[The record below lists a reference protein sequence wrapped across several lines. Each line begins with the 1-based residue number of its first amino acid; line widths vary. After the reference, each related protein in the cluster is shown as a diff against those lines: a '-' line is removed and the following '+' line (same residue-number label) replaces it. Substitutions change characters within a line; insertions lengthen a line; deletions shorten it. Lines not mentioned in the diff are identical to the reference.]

1 MSVLSEFLTLI
12 GVKTELSLQQ
22 EREKEQRKEQRRIE
36 RSQLAAQVKYESDS
50 ADAEDAL
57 SALREL
63 PETESHCQQIE
74 NYLKAAKSKANA
86 GDFLGAVDILRN
98 VASEKQKAEK
108 AAARVI
114 KEAKATY
121 AALFNRQKAIETAAA
136 QDDLLSEEYQ
146 AKLHADLETLLS
158 DLYRKPVERYTS
170 EKVGET
176 LETLAIV
183 VARKQELQRTAKR
196 NALAQRSGA
205 ESMVEELALVAPAR
219 ETAAVRRELSVADT
233 ALAERDFARAHSVAS
248 EVLKT
253 VGVRLQQLEAEKQ
266 DWDKLAKKLEPALST
281 CQEHMASKYPVLLA
295 APPFP
300 SEITVE
306 LQSLKTTEVGKDMSY
321 VDAAETLQR
330 LLDQIELNEERVAAY
345 GKLKEFRD
353 AADDALDQKGKE
365 VKAAFTELNIAIR
378 RKFQKDNVSSL
389 GEYQTRFENLQA
401 EWNRAKQVA
410 LLETDLPRDKILTAL
425 GKLLDEVKEMTEN
438 PGKYEDELSEIVH
451 QDELRKERPKYE
463 KARQL
468 CRAALDKLEP
478 YAAPEYPALEKRF
491 KELVAQCEAVQEP
504 DGFVRPLKALA
515 ELKEEVK
522 AAQEAIATTTKD
534 KQTAAK
540 KEFGRLSGLLARY
553 NETVEQYKGS
563 FLTDSPEYE
572 KYADLLTAEL
582 ADLEGLVD
590 SDDNDLLDSAVKDME
605 VLKKR
610 LMQAIN
616 GLEKGDSKSSEPSMQ
631 QLSKDIATQTALLK
645 NQDLTTYLPDTKTA
659 LQDEIK
665 AIKGGLLT
673 TAMDESSKKL
683 VAWLKKTREAIVQAG
698 KARAEYKA
706 FAKDQKKAVEDL
718 TKAKEKFGGKDEYY
732 NSLQKQLAALLDS
745 GKAEGGLSSAVA
757 DLERLQQEIQKAL
770 TDPEAMNEGQQAA
783 QKVIDE
789 AENDE
794 SIWKAKYQDFKTKVL
809 PKVKEA
815 GALGKLYDE
824 VVKLGE
830 MAQQAFEKSKDRFT
844 AEFQL
849 NIARDRAKWVMEF
862 PQGLDLAGR
871 NKLPEVQK
879 KWQDAVKDFK
889 EGLAS
894 LLAKVEELEPTA
906 RPELETSLNK
916 IGGLFNPLAFDAVIQ
931 EIIKP
936 GVPFATKQGR
946 REEGLAV
953 VRRYKNYLVKD
964 GRMKLLRENPFVKP
978 FAGLNSIYNA
988 LLDVEKN
995 LLISL

>member
-12 GVKTELSLQQ
+12 GVKTALSLQQ
-22 EREKEQRKEQRRIE
+22 EREKEARKEQRRIE

-50 ADAEDAL
+50 ADAEDVL

-74 NYLKAAKSKANA
+74 NYLKVARSKAGI

-114 KEAKATY
+114 KEAKSTY
-121 AALFNRQKAIETAAA
+121 ATLFNRQKAIEAAAA

-146 AKLHADLETLLS
+146 AKLHADLENLLS
-158 DLYRKPVERYTS
+158 ELYQKPVERYTT

-176 LETLAIV
+176 LETMAV
-183 VARKQELQRTAKR
+183 VVERKQDLQRTAKKK
-196 NALAQRSGA
+196 ALDQKLGA

-219 ETAAVRRELSVADT
+219 ETAAVRRELSVAET
-233 ALAERDFARAHSVAS
+233 ALAERDFARALSVAS
-248 EVLKT
+248 EVLQT
-253 VGVRLQQLEAEKQ
+253 VGIRLQQLKAEKSA
-266 DWDKLAKKLEPALST
+266 WDKLADKLDPALST
-281 CQEHMASKYPVLLA
+281 CQQHMASKCPVLLA

-306 LQSLKTTEVGKDMSY
+306 LQALKTTEIGKDMSY
-321 VDAAETLQR
+321 VDAVETLQR
-330 LLDQIELNEERVAAY
+330 LLDQIELNEERVAAF

-353 AADDALDQKGKE
+353 AADDALDKKGKE

-389 GEYQTRFENLQA
+389 GEFQTRFENFQA
-401 EWNRAKQVA
+401 EWHRAKQVA
-410 LLETDLPRDKILTAL
+410 LIETDLPRDEILTAL
-425 GKLLDEVKEMTEN
+425 GKLIEEVKEMTEN
-438 PGKYEDELSEIVH
+438 PGKYEDELSEIVD

-468 CRAALDKLEP
+468 CRAALDKLEL
-478 YAAPEYPALEKRF
+478 YAAPEYPGLEKRF
-491 KELVAQCEAVQEP
+491 KELVAECEAVKEP
-504 DGFVRPLKALA
+504 GGFVRPLKALA

-522 AAQEAIATTTKD
+522 SIQEGMATTTKD
-534 KQTAAK
+534 KQVAAK
-540 KEFGRLSGLLARY
+540 KEFGRLSGLLERY
-553 NETVEQYKGS
+553 NETVKRYKGS

-572 KYADLLTAEL
+572 KYAELLAAEL

-616 GLEKGDSKSSEPSMQ
+616 GLEKGDSRSSEPSMQ

-645 NQDLTTYLPDTKTA
+645 NQDLTTYLPDTKTT

-665 AIKGGLLT
+665 AIKGALLT

-706 FAKDQKKAVEDL
+706 FAKDQKKAEEDL
-718 TKAKEKFGGKDEYY
+718 TKAKEQFGGKEEYY
-732 NSLQKQLAALLDS
+732 KSLQKQLAALLDS

-757 DLERLQQEIQKAL
+757 DLQRLQQEIQKAL
-770 TDPEAMNEGQQAA
+770 TDPEAMNDGQQAA
-783 QKVIDE
+783 RKVIEE
-789 AENDE
+789 AENDA

-830 MAQQAFEKSKDRFT
+830 MAQQAFEKSKDRLT

-889 EGLAS
+889 EGLAGV
-894 LLAKVEELEPTA
+894 LAKVEELEPTA
-906 RPELETSLNK
+906 RPELETALNK
-916 IGGLFNPLAFDAVIQ
+916 VGGLFNPLAFDAVIQ
-931 EIIKP
+931 ELIKP
-936 GVPFATKQGR
+936 GVPFATKKGR
-946 REEGLAV
+946 REDGLAV

-978 FAGLNSIYNA
+978 FSGLNSIYNA

>member
-22 EREKEQRKEQRRIE
+22 EREKETRKEQRRIE

-50 ADAEDAL
+50 AEAEDAL
-57 SALREL
+57 SALRDL

-74 NYLKAAKSKANA
+74 NYLKVAKSKAKN
-86 GDFLGAVDILRN
+86 GDFVGAVNDLRN
-98 VASEKQKAEK
+98 IASEKKNAEK

-114 KEAKATY
+114 ERAKSTH
-121 AALFNRQKAIETAAA
+121 AALFNRQKAIESAAA
-136 QDDLLSEEYQ
+136 QDDLLSDEYQ
-146 AKLHADLETLLS
+146 AKLRANLS
-158 DLYRKPVERYTS
+158 TMLSELYRKPVAPNAA
-170 EKVGET
+170 EKVTEA
-176 LETLAIV
+176 LETMAVV
-183 VARKQELQRTAKR
+183 VARKQEIQRTAKR
-196 NALAQRSGA
+196 NALAQKSGA
-205 ESMVEELALVAPAR
+205 EAMVNELAPVAPAR
-219 ETAAVRRELSVADT
+219 ETAALRRELSVAET
-233 ALAERDFARAHSVAS
+233 ALAERDFARAHTVAS

-253 VGVRLQQLEAEKQ
+253 VGIRLPQLEAEKSA
-266 DWDKLAKKLEPALST
+266 WDKLADKLDPALST
-281 CQEHMASKYPVLLA
+281 CREHIAGKCPVLLA

-300 SEITVE
+300 SEITGE
-306 LQSLKTTEVGKDMSY
+306 LKALKATEVGKDMSY
-321 VDAAETLQR
+321 VDAVATLQR
-330 LLDQIELNEERVAAY
+330 LLDQLELNQERVADY
-345 GKLKEFRD
+345 GKLTEFRD
-353 AADDALDQKGKE
+353 AAEDALDKKGKE

-378 RKFQKDNVSSL
+378 RKLQKDNVSSL
-389 GEYQTRFENLQA
+389 GEFQTRFENLQA

-410 LLETDLPRDKILTAL
+410 LIETHLPRDKILTAL
-425 GKLLDEVKEMTEN
+425 VKLIDEVKKMTEQ
-438 PGKYEDELSEIVH
+438 PGKYEDELFEIVR

-468 CRAALDKLEP
+468 CREALDKLEP

-491 KELVAQCEAVQEP
+491 KELVAQCEAVKEP

-515 ELKEEVK
+515 ELKEEAK
-522 AAQEAIATTTKD
+522 AVQEAIATTTRD
-534 KQTAAK
+534 KQVAAK

-616 GLEKGDSKSSEPSMQ
+616 GLEKGDSRSSEPSMQ
-631 QLSKDIATQTALLK
+631 QLSKDIATQTTLLK

-683 VAWLKKTREAIVQAG
+683 VAWLKKTREAIAQAG
-698 KARAEYKA
+698 KAKEEYKA
-706 FAKDQKKAVEDL
+706 FTKDQKKVVEDL
-718 TKAKEKFGGKDEYY
+718 TKAKDKFGGKEEYY
-732 NSLQKQLAALLDS
+732 DSLQKQLAALLDS

-789 AENDE
+789 AENDQA
-794 SIWKAKYQDFKTKVL
+794 IWKAKYQDFKAKVL

-830 MAQQAFEKSKDRFT
+830 MAQQAFEKSKDRLT

-849 NIARDRAKWVMEF
+849 NIARDRAKWAMEF

-889 EGLAS
+889 EGLAG

-906 RPELETSLNK
+906 RPELQTSLAK
-916 IGGLFNPLAFDAVIQ
+916 IDGLFNPLAFDAVIQ
-931 EIIKP
+931 EMIKP
-936 GVPFATKQGR
+936 GVPFATKKSR
-946 REEGLAV
+946 REDGLAV

-978 FAGLNSIYNA
+978 FTGLNSIYNA